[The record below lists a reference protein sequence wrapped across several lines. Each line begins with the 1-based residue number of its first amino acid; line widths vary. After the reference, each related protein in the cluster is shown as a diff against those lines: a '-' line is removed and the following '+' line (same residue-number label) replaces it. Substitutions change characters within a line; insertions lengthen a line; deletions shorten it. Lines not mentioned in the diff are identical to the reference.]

1 MKAIIL
7 LLKTNTTKI
16 KFRSRNIFLAHH
28 IQILSRINEEYT
40 LLIVCSIV
48 QNTHKIQPFG
58 EILKRKHIKRNQ
70 QLLIHNYI
78 LG

>member
-7 LLKTNTTKI
+7 LLKTNTTKM

-58 EILKRKHIKRNQ
+58 EILKRKPIKRNQ
-70 QLLIHNYI
+70 QLLILSYI